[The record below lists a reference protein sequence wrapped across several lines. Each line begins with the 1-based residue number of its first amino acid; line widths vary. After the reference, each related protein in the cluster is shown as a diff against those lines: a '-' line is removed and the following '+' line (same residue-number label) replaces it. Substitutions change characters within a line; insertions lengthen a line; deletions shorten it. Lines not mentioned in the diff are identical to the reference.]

1 MENHQV
7 ATKHKFK
14 HSFMQWVRGDGIRR
28 VAAAAL
34 LLVVLIFVPTARTE
48 SNTAHASSADQ
59 PRYVDMLCDDFGIVF
74 YLTAPTQT
82 SPTVTNYEYA
92 YSTTQI
98 TSEPTS
104 WTALSPADAT
114 SPVEV
119 SWDTLGLPNGVLH
132 YFYLRAAFS
141 DGTKSL
147 SWWRIV
153 DGGTTTTRH
162 PGCTV
167 SGSSAAETVPYKPM
181 GLTATAGSGSASIA
195 FTQVGPG
202 TRQGVTNYKYSL
214 DGVNYTA
221 LSPADASSPVT
232 IPGLTPGVSY
242 TIYLKAVNSV
252 GDSVASSSVNVVP
265 VSGPPTVTSIS
276 PTSGTTAGGTSV
288 TITGTNFISGT
299 TVTIGGSSCTS
310 VVVV

>member
-7 ATKHKFK
+7 ARKFK
-14 HSFMQWVRGDGIRR
+14 LKCGFKQWVHGGGLRR
-28 VAAAAL
+28 VAAAAI
-34 LLVVLIFVPTARTE
+34 LLVVLIFVPNARTD
-48 SNTAHASSADQ
+48 SNTALASNADQ
-59 PRYVDMLCDDFGIVF
+59 PRYVDMLCDNWGIVF

-98 TSEPTS
+98 ISEPS
-104 WTALSPADAT
+104 DSSFRALSPADAT

-132 YFYLRAAFS
+132 YFYLRAVFS
-141 DGTKSL
+141 NGTKSL
-147 SWWRIV
+147 SWYQIV
-153 DGGTTTTRH
+153 NGGTTSTRH
-162 PGCTV
+162 AGCTV
-167 SGSSAAETVPYKPM
+167 SGSSAAETVPYKPIS
-181 GLTATAGSGSASIA
+181 LVATAGSGSASIA
-195 FTQVGPG
+195 FTQVSPG

-221 LSPADASSPVT
+221 LSPADASSPIT
-232 IPGLTPGVSY
+232 IPGLTNGVSY

-288 TITGTNFISGT
+288 TITGTNFVAGA
-299 TVTIGGSSCTS
+299 TVTIG
-310 VVVV
+310 